1 MSDLQEIV
9 RDVRAL
15 IALRVFSIRV
25 SEGCVGSEGV
35 RKTFIMFFSSNVAII
50 GQVSK

>member
-1 MSDLQEIV
+1 MANLQEIV

-15 IALRVFSIRV
+15 IAISICV

-35 RKTFIMFFSSNVAII
+35 RKTFIMFFFQCCHYRA
-50 GQVSK
+50 G